1 LAGSSD
7 AKVRIISELPK
18 NLLTF
23 LGKALIFQLLYPEFP
38 NKYLL
43 FPAFCL
49 VHFTSWVLKIKRCS
63 NVLTR
68 IIWRDLTLEG
78 IKTMIC
84 NKKCDNIAKKSGFI
98 NFVL

>member
-1 LAGSSD
+1 MGAPSYYNM
-7 AKVRIISELPK
+7 A
-18 NLLTF
+18 
-23 LGKALIFQLLYPEFP
+23 
-38 NKYLL
+38 
-43 FPAFCL
+43 
-49 VHFTSWVLKIKRCS
+49 SWVLKIKRCS

-84 NKKCDNIAKKSGFI
+84 NKKCENIAKKSGFI